1 MNILLTHGTVVSLKF
16 LAMAII
22 ENEILREARGRLG
35 DFIIYQ
41 YRGKTCLRQRPAR
54 KTKQF
59 SPGKLAQQERISSV
73 AVLYQAAKAIGLH
86 RSWCRSAEQTTLS
99 GYNLFVGR
107 NVTAFSGNGLIC
119 DFGKISLSIGK
130 LQLPDRMKISPVG
143 ENEWL
148 IEWQNDSSY
157 PGTHRDDRLQVVLMK
172 REDVFTIKI
181 LEIGDFRRKHGRAVI
196 RLPLELKD
204 YVHLY
209 CYFCSAEGECFSV
222 SRYFCL
228 IPKF

>member
-59 SPGKLAQQERISSV
+59 SPGQLAQQERISSV
-73 AVLYQAAKAIGLH
+73 AVLYQAAKSIGLH

-148 IEWQNDSSY
+148 IEC
-157 PGTHRDDRLQVVLMK
+157 
-172 REDVFTIKI
+172 TI
-181 LEIGDFRRKHGRAVI
+181 
-196 RLPLELKD
+196 
-204 YVHLY
+204 
-209 CYFCSAEGECFSV
+209 
-222 SRYFCL
+222 
-228 IPKF
+228 